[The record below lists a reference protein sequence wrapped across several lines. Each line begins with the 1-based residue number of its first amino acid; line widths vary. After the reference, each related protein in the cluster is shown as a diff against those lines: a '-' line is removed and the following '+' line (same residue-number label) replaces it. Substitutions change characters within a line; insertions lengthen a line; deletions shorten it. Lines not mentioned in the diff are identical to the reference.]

1 MKAWFYGLQPRERW
15 IVGGGAVL
23 AVLLALWIGVLR
35 PLHNETVDLR
45 DAVAAKQRLLLNLGR
60 VEGSKL
66 GGPTA
71 ARPEGAPTLYVLVS
85 NTAQQHGLTLP
96 RTRPDGNDGINVSFQ
111 NASFDALLGWLV
123 SLETEHAVAV
133 ESASFSTAR
142 QPGLVNGQLFL
153 RRS

>member
-1 MKAWFYGLQPRERW
+1 MKAWFYNLQPRERW
-15 IVGGGAVL
+15 IVGAGAVL
-23 AVLLALWIGVLR
+23 AVVLLLWVGLIR
-35 PLHNETVDLR
+35 PLHRETVDLR
-45 DAVAAKQRLLLNLGR
+45 DTVAAKQRLLLNLGR

-66 GGPTA
+66 GGAQT

-85 NTAQQHGLTLP
+85 STAQQHGLTLP
-96 RTRPDGNDGINVSFQ
+96 RTRPDGTDGINVTFQ
-111 NASFDALLGWLV
+111 NASFDALLSWLV

>member
-1 MKAWFYGLQPRERW
+1 MKAWFYALQPRERW
-15 IVGGGAVL
+15 IVVGGGVL
-23 AVLLALWIGVLR
+23 VVVLVLWLGVLR
-35 PLHNETVDLR
+35 PLYNETADLR
-45 DAVAAKQRLLLNLGR
+45 DAVATKQRLLLNLGR

-66 GGPTA
+66 DGATTA
-71 ARPEGAPTLYVLVS
+71 PQEAAPTLYVLVS

-96 RTRPDGNDGINVSFQ
+96 RTRPDGTDGINVTFQ

>member
-1 MKAWFYGLQPRERW
+1 MKSWFYGLQPRERF
-15 IVGGGAVL
+15 IVGGGGVL
-23 AVLLALWIGVLR
+23 ALILALWLGVLR

-45 DAVAAKQRLLLNLGR
+45 DAVATKQRLLLNLGR
-60 VEGSKL
+60 VEGSRL
-66 GGPTA
+66 GGTTA
-71 ARPEGAPTLYVLVS
+71 TKQEDAPTLYVLVS

-96 RTRPDGNDGINVSFQ
+96 RTRPDGTDGINVTFQ

>member
-15 IVGGGAVL
+15 IVGAGGAL
-23 AVLLALWIGVLR
+23 AVILALWLGVLR

-66 GGPTA
+66 GGAPSA
-71 ARPEGAPTLYVLVS
+71 PQDGAPTLYVLVS

-96 RTRPDGNDGINVSFQ
+96 RTRPDGTDGINVTFQ